1 MTYDALLGPGLA
13 RSRENKTAQFPSRS
27 HPPLPHPR
35 KSNRTR
41 SNFAVQRNGAMA
53 LGVQG

>member
-1 MTYDALLGPGLA
+1 MVAMTKP
-13 RSRENKTAQFPSRS
+13 T
-27 HPPLPHPR
+27 PHPTPK

-41 SNFAVQRNGAMA
+41 SNFAVQRNGAVA